1 MRRFLKWLDEDLEET
16 ILMILLV
23 AIAVVMM
30 AQVVMRYFFRQ
41 SMSWPEE
48 FCRFCFVYSGFIS
61 MGYCVRR
68 GKMLKVDILVTP
80 IVTILVGIG
89 AAWIIAKFL
98 QRVLDLVGRV
108 VTLLFFAY
116 LGFYAYQATMNSY
129 RGGMTSPAMEV
140 PMWFIYAAVL
150 IGSALGFIRQIQDL
164 YRFFKPAEVEK
175 EVLK

>member
-1 MRRFLKWLDEDLEET
+1 MKRFLKWLDEDLEET

-68 GKMLKVDILVTP
+68 GKMLKVDILVTFFP
-80 IVTILVGIG
+80 
-89 AAWIIAKFL
+89 KFL

-164 YRFFKPAEVEK
+164 YRFFKPAEAEK
-175 EVLK
+175 EALK

>member
-1 MRRFLKWLDEDLEET
+1 MKRFLKWLDEDLEET

-68 GKMLKVDILVTP
+68 GKMLKVDILVTFFP
-80 IVTILVGIG
+80 
-89 AAWIIAKFL
+89 KFL

-129 RGGMTSPAMEV
+129 CGGMTSPAMEV

-175 EVLK
+175 EALK

>member
-1 MRRFLKWLDEDLEET
+1 MKRFLKWLDEDLEET

-68 GKMLKVDILVTP
+68 GKMLKVDILVTFFP
-80 IVTILVGIG
+80 
-89 AAWIIAKFL
+89 KFL

-140 PMWFIYAAVL
+140 PMWFIYAAAL

-175 EVLK
+175 EALK

>member
-1 MRRFLKWLDEDLEET
+1 MKRFLKWLDEDLEET

-68 GKMLKVDILVTP
+68 GKMLKVDILVTFFP
-80 IVTILVGIG
+80 
-89 AAWIIAKFL
+89 KFL

>member
-1 MRRFLKWLDEDLEET
+1 MKRFLKWLDEDLEET

-68 GKMLKVDILVTP
+68 GKMLKVDILVTFFP
-80 IVTILVGIG
+80 
-89 AAWIIAKFL
+89 KFL

-129 RGGMTSPAMEV
+129 RGGMTSPAMGV

-175 EVLK
+175 EALK

>member
-1 MRRFLKWLDEDLEET
+1 MKRFLKWLDEDLEET

-68 GKMLKVDILVTP
+68 GKMLKVDILVTFFP
-80 IVTILVGIG
+80 
-89 AAWIIAKFL
+89 KFL
-98 QRVLDLVGRV
+98 QRVLDLIGRV

-175 EVLK
+175 EALK

>member
-1 MRRFLKWLDEDLEET
+1 MKRFLKWLDEDLEET

-30 AQVVMRYFFRQ
+30 VQVVMRYFFRQ

-68 GKMLKVDILVTP
+68 GKMLKVDILVTFFP
-80 IVTILVGIG
+80 
-89 AAWIIAKFL
+89 KFL

-175 EVLK
+175 EALK